1 MSTYADNRRKLIE
14 SRRRNR
20 NKPTA
25 NTNENTTQTNTNN
38 KPPGNNTGKKTANKS
53 KRHLPHPTAMFYPVA
68 KSQNERTGDSLL
80 IKCFSYKPSKLG
92 LKGDP
97 TYVTARVGGF
107 TNEGGRNIKE
117 GAPLTDKNNNV
128 FRVDKAGTTRLDNK
142 GASEALEGENSHY
155 YVELPIPQDIN
166 DSNTV
171 TWGDDQMN
179 IFQLAGISA
188 ANMMQETGVN
198 FNAARDLVVNGLFG
212 KDDQGGNSFGGI
224 DQRTQNAIRSA
235 ISGKAIN
242 ALGGQINTNS
252 ALGRAEG
259 FILNSNLE
267 LLFDSVNLRTF
278 PFSVNFSPRSP
289 VESQMVK
296 HIIRAFKSS
305 MAAKKNSDAG
315 EATGQGGVFLR
326 APDVFKLS
334 YLHNGAPHPFL
345 NKFKPC
351 ALTGMTVNYT
361 NSGTYATYGDGVPIS
376 LKMNLI
382 FKELNPI
389 YHEDYEE
396 FADGDNKGVG
406 F

>member
-1 MSTYADNRRKLIE
+1 MGTYADNRRKLIE

-25 NTNENTTQTNTNN
+25 TTNENTTTSNTNN

-53 KRHLPHPTAMFYPVA
+53 KRHIPHPTAMFYPVA

-92 LKGDP
+92 LKGKP
-97 TYVTARVGGF
+97 TYLTAKNGGSF
-107 TNEGGRNIKE
+107 EDGTKIQKNGI
-117 GAPLTDKNNNV
+117 LFDKDNNA
-128 FRVDKAGTTRLDNK
+128 FRVDKPGSTRLDNK
-142 GASEALEGENSHY
+142 GASESLEGENSHY
-155 YVELPIPQDIN
+155 YVELPIPQDIS

-188 ANMMQETGVN
+188 ANMMQSTGMD
-198 FNAARDLVVNGLFG
+198 FNAARDIVVKGLFG
-212 KDDQGGNSFGGI
+212 KDESGSNSFGGI
-224 DQRTQNAIRSA
+224 DQRTQNAIQSA

-267 LLFDSVNLRTF
+267 LLFDSVNLRSF

-315 EATGQGGVFLR
+315 EATGQGGIFLR
-326 APDVFKLS
+326 APDVFKLT

-396 FADGDNKGVG
+396 FADGDDKGVG

>member
-1 MSTYADNRRKLIE
+1 MGFGNLGVKEAVTRSRQYKE
-14 SRRRNR
+14 S
-20 NKPTA
+20 A

-38 KPPGNNTGKKTANKS
+38 KPPGNNTGKKTANGS
-53 KRHLPHPTAMFYPVA
+53 KRHFSHPKAMFYPVA

-80 IKCFSYKPSKLG
+80 IKCFSYAPSKLG
-92 LKGDP
+92 LKGKP
-97 TYVTARVGGF
+97 TYLIAINGGSF
-107 TNEGGRNIKE
+107 EDGRKQKA
-117 GAPLTDKNNNV
+117 GAPLFDKSNNA
-128 FRVDKAGTTRLDNK
+128 FRIDKAGTTRLDNK
-142 GASEALEGENSHY
+142 GASESLEGEKSHY

-188 ANMMQETGVN
+188 ANMIQETGMN
-198 FNAARDLVVNGLFG
+198 FNDARAIVVDGLFG

-224 DQRTQNAIRSA
+224 DQRTQNAIKSA

-305 MAAKKNSDAG
+305 MAAKKNSDVG

>member
-1 MSTYADNRRKLIE
+1 MGFGNLGVKEAVTRSRQYKE
-14 SRRRNR
+14 S
-20 NKPTA
+20 A

-38 KPPGNNTGKKTANKS
+38 KPPGNNTGKKTANGS
-53 KRHLPHPTAMFYPVA
+53 KRHFSHPKAMFYPVA

-80 IKCFSYKPSKLG
+80 IKCFSYAPSKLG
-92 LKGDP
+92 LKGKP
-97 TYVTARVGGF
+97 TYLIARKSGSL
-107 TNEGGRNIKE
+107 EDGRKQKA
-117 GAPLTDKNNNV
+117 GAPLFDKSNNV

-142 GASEALEGENSHY
+142 GASEALQGEESHY

-188 ANMMQETGVN
+188 ANMIQETGMN
-198 FNAARDLVVNGLFG
+198 FNDAREIVVNGLFG

-224 DQRTQNAIRSA
+224 DQRTQNAIKSA

-305 MAAKKNSDAG
+305 MAAKKNSDVG

-396 FADGDNKGVG
+396 FAMGDSKGVG